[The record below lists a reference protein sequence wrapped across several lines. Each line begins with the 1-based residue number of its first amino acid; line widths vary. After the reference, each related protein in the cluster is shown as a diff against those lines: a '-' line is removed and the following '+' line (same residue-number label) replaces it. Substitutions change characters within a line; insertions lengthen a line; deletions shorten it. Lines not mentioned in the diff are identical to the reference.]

1 VASGD
6 DAVLPNHENG
16 RDRQNPAGSALVEGR
31 IPAGALD
38 HARHL
43 LVYPNRE
50 VERQRIAAADVGHE
64 REGAA
69 SLFA

>member
-6 DAVLPNHENG
+6 DAVLPDYEHG
-16 RDRQNPAGSALVEGR
+16 RDREDPAGAALVKGR

-43 LVYPNRE
+43 LVYPDRE
-50 VERQRIAAADVGHE
+50 IERQRIAAADVGHE